1 MGRFQI
7 WGRGQHVSSY
17 SFMPLFFSFGESNL
31 SLGYHSCLI
40 GFISG
45 RIGRIVMRNALLTE
59 GIEVVAV
66 NE

>member
-1 MGRFQI
+1 MHER
-7 WGRGQHVSSY
+7 
-17 SFMPLFFSFGESNL
+17 LFNYLISLESTL
-31 SLGYHSCLI
+31 
-40 GFISG
+40 G